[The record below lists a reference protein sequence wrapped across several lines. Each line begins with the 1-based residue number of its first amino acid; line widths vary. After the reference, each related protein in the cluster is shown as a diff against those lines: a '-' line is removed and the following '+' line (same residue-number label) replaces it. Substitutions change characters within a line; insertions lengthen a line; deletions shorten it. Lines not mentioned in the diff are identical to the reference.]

1 MKLNLEKTF
10 DFGKVDYY
18 GRGRRVNKVD
28 VTVRL
33 YDKGDGRAVLGIAG
47 GFWNGRG
54 TDYMHCGQCL
64 DAIAKFVDDPLFLKI
79 YGWWKDFR
87 NNGTRCCAS
96 PKQEA
101 AVGEWLAVGHTYD
114 YDKVCSML
122 KSKNLL
128 IDKSYIVDGEPFRY
142 GSKWIY
148 KEIPKN
154 VIEEIKSVLQQ

>member
-1 MKLNLEKTF
+1 MNLQKTF

-18 GRGRRVNKVD
+18 GCGRKINKVD

-33 YDKGDGRAVLGIAG
+33 YDEDDGHVVLSIDG
-47 GFWNGRG
+47 GFWNGRS
-54 TDYMHCGQCL
+54 TDYVCCGQCL
-64 DAIAKFVDDPLFLKI
+64 DEIAKFVHSPLFLKI
-79 YGWWKDFR
+79 HGWWKDWHL
-87 NNGTRCCAS
+87 NDMKCAS
-96 PKQEA
+96 PRQETA
-101 AVGEWLAVGHTYD
+101 IGEWLVAGHTYD

-154 VIEEIKSVLQQ
+154 IIEEIKSVLLQ